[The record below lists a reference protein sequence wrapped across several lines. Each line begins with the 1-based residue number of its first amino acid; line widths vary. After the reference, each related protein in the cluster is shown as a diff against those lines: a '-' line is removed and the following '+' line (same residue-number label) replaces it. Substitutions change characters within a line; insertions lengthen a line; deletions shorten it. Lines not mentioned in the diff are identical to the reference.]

1 MPEIRGPVPRPSQFE
16 PPSRDLAI
24 GLTILEGDHFRALR
38 PPDYIVH
45 LTKGLS
51 DNINQIIQTKNK
63 IRAWIIDRIL
73 QYDTIDRRVGA
84 LKYFIDTAI
93 VGPLK

>member
-16 PPSRDLAI
+16 PRDLAI
-24 GLTILEGDHFRALR
+24 GLTMLEGDHFRALR

-51 DNINQIIQTKNK
+51 DNMNKIIQTKNK
-63 IRAWIIDRIL
+63 IRAWIIDRIFH
-73 QYDTIDRRVGA
+73 YDTIDRRAGI